1 MKELLRFCR
10 SSFAFIENIVKGYVV
25 ADDKLREV
33 NARLDMEKLKDKLEN
48 YNKAL
53 ARLVEAS
60 QEPEPNAYVYD
71 AVVKRF
77 EFVYELA
84 WRLMKALIEYK
95 GGGEP
100 KFPRDVFREA
110 FTGGI
115 ITDGEIWLA
124 MMKDRNLTSHTY
136 DDMHA
141 KEVYTRV
148 KDSYIA
154 HYEDLANYLQGEI
167 DDAAR
172 NK

>member
-1 MKELLRFCR
+1 MD
-10 SSFAFIENIVKGYVV
+10 I
-25 ADDKLREV
+25 
-33 NARLDMEKLKDKLEN
+33 EKLADKLEN
-48 YNKAL
+48 YRKAL
-53 ARLVEAS
+53 ARLTEAIH
-60 QEPEPNAYVYD
+60 EPNPNAYVYD

-110 FTGGI
+110 FSGGI
-115 ITDGEIWLA
+115 IADGEVWLA

-136 DDMHA
+136 DDIHA

-148 KDSYIA
+148 KNSYII
-154 HYEDLANYLQGEI
+154 HFEDLANYLQGEVRH
-167 DDAAR
+167 AAG